1 MSRRDGTIVAWHEVP
16 GTTPP
21 QKSRPVGYG
30 VIRPG
35 VRADRSAGISNTK
48 TEKFMLYD
56 LFQQTVY
63 DIEPQLEYHRTPTFQ
78 EEHLALRN
86 TSHISMR
93 IPLGSLCPIIP
104 YPTGRFFR
112 GGDRGRD
119 KVGFAPPTE
128 PDWHISCIRLSSWWL
143 AFKKIG
149 VPQCA
154 LVLRRTSPPRRSRY
168 LAIGSDLFLWPGL
181 FVSSGA

>member
-1 MSRRDGTIVAWHEVP
+1 MGELLSSRRDGAIVAWHEVP

-21 QKSRPVGYG
+21 QKTRPVGYG

-35 VRADRSAGISNTK
+35 VRADWSAEILNTK

-86 TSHISMR
+86 TAHISTR
-93 IPLGSLCPIIP
+93 IPLGSLRPHTAP
-104 YPTGRFFR
+104 YGTVLLGW
-112 GGDRGRD
+112 
-119 KVGFAPPTE
+119 T
-128 PDWHISCIRLSSWWL
+128 
-143 AFKKIG
+143 IG
-149 VPQCA
+149 VGTKKA
-154 LVLRRTSPPRRSRY
+154 LPLPPNRTGISHASGSPV
-168 LAIGSDLFLWPGL
+168 GG
-181 FVSSGA
+181 

>member
-35 VRADRSAGISNTK
+35 VRTDWSDEISNTK

-63 DIEPQLEYHRTPTFQ
+63 DIEPQLEYHRTPIFQ
-78 EEHLALRN
+78 EEYLALRN
-86 TSHISMR
+86 TAHISTR
-93 IPLGSLCPIIP
+93 NTS
-104 YPTGRFFR
+104 
-112 GGDRGRD
+112 
-119 KVGFAPPTE
+119 GFAAPDHTVPYGTVLSGWRCPRHFVPGYDRAVPPGQKPIE
-128 PDWHISCIRLSSWWL
+128 PPYFVRPASPSVEQVRNALSGCRYPVSWM
-143 AFKKIG
+143 
-149 VPQCA
+149 VP
-154 LVLRRTSPPRRSRY
+154 
-168 LAIGSDLFLWPGL
+168 
-181 FVSSGA
+181 

>member
-1 MSRRDGTIVAWHEVP
+1 MSRRDGRIVAWHEVP

-112 GGDRGRD
+112 GGAVRGTSCQATI
-119 KVGFAPPTE
+119 APSLWDISPQALMEESPRALPDDHQVNPVHNPT
-128 PDWHISCIRLSSWWL
+128 
-143 AFKKIG
+143 
-149 VPQCA
+149 
-154 LVLRRTSPPRRSRY
+154 
-168 LAIGSDLFLWPGL
+168 LFPLLPSVQI
-181 FVSSGA
+181 FFSFFC